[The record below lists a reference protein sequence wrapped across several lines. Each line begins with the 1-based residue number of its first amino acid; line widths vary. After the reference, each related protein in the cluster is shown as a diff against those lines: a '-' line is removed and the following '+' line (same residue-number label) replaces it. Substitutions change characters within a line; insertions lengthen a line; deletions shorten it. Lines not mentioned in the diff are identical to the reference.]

1 MCSLYQIYVESSLLA
16 FEGARSGLSVRR
28 SALLEGV
35 RGTHV
40 AREMFRL
47 MYFPVGRKTHVVAF
61 NLIRV
66 TLRRRVARTKCLVL
80 FFETFYFGYKCCV
93 K

>member
-1 MCSLYQIYVESSLLA
+1 MCSLYQIYVESLLLA
-16 FEGARSGLSVRR
+16 LEGAISE
-28 SALLEGV
+28 LLVGV
-35 RGTHV
+35 ISWVVGARGMGV

-66 TLRRRVARTKCLVL
+66 TLRLRVARSKYFVM
-80 FFETFYFGYKCCV
+80 FFQAFYLGYKY
-93 K
+93 

>member
-16 FEGARSGLSVRR
+16 FEGATSELPVGPSVRGG
-28 SALLEGV
+28 GV
-35 RGTHV
+35 RVTQIT
-40 AREMFRL
+40 REMFRL

-66 TLRRRVARTKCLVL
+66 TLRRRVVRTKCLVL
-80 FFETFYFGYKCCV
+80 FFEVFYFGYKCWC
-93 K
+93 